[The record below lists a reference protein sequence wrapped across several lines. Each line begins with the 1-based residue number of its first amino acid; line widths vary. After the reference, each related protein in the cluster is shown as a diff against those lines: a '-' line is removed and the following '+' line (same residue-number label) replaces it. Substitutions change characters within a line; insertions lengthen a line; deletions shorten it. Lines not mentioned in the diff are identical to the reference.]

1 MAAEG
6 HGLAGVCVR
15 TRMKEACFSLAG
27 YVEVDGVEL
36 DEALANLYVAHI
48 NLVLCVG
55 NVLVFVLSLITSNSY
70 WRSYCELHCCRSNGV
85 YDMPPL
91 YMRLEAELEALFAS
105 EDRTGREGVLP
116 NAFAVMAELSL
127 AREVML
133 TNKEPCGHAV
143 VTGYLHAPDG
153 KVEYKSVGCVI
164 RNSLQLHDRINQG

>member
-55 NVLVFVLSLITSNSY
+55 NVLVFVLSLITSNSIGGHIA
-70 WRSYCELHCCRSNGV
+70 SCIV
-85 YDMPPL
+85 A
-91 YMRLEAELEALFAS
+91 EA
-105 EDRTGREGVLP
+105 
-116 NAFAVMAELSL
+116 MAYTTCHRYTC
-127 AREVML
+127 A
-133 TNKEPCGHAV
+133 
-143 VTGYLHAPDG
+143 
-153 KVEYKSVGCVI
+153 
-164 RNSLQLHDRINQG
+164 